1 MSDEWEEEEI
11 MKSKKLWKSFEKQEC
26 TWVMSEKRKRRQEA
40 LIRLFTLLA
49 WPPSSYFHI
58 FQALFLWKQSHI
70 FLTCRFASF
79 VMDMLPLSFVTS
91 FFEDQVAQFESTSF
105 RQTKSK
111 SHPCVPCKES
121 DDFFLADHVTNSG
134 QLSSRITN
142 PVKCDGATDARILMD
157 PSPAWCQFHIPRSWT
172 SISSCKKAHF
182 AGFSSCVCWW
192 PSISFVANVNKA
204 YYWGNIWGTDYE
216 AEEYRWWQDFIFC
229 RVSYVVSDIIWHGGP
244 ISDWNSNVIRT
255 KRWGRICTSENS

>member
-1 MSDEWEEEEI
+1 MKKFWKARMHMSDEWEEE
-11 MKSKKLWKSFEKQEC
+11 KTTVGADPSLHTSCLAAFKLLPHF
-26 TWVMSEKRKRRQEA
+26 
-40 LIRLFTLLA
+40 
-49 WPPSSYFHI
+49 SSSLPLKAI
-58 FQALFLWKQSHI
+58 SH
-70 FLTCRFASF
+70 FLTCRFVSF

-91 FFEDQVAQFESTSF
+91 FFEDQMAQFESTSF

-111 SHPCVPCKES
+111 SHPYVQCKES

-182 AGFSSCVCWW
+182 AGFWSCVCWW
-192 PSISFVANVNKA
+192 PSISFVANDNKA

-255 KRWGRICTSENS
+255 KRWGRICTSEKS